1 MQIKSLPVFTAFY
14 NNFPGVI
21 RIADTHGRGYHRRV
35 VLSPFPVALPVKHR
49 SFSDDIRHGSERG
62 RLFPAYTVPHRVF
75 DAFKVKAHVSRL
87 RASHRPPEHLVIPC
101 RNFFR
106 QRHSILLKFFSGQR
120 HYRLPEYCFITGFC
134 RRPVPKTGLEKRTS
148 RAHIAVQFPGR
159 FHYLGII
166 RPSFG
171 QIVAVEAVGKLS
183 EQPISFCGIFAIT
196 PSPAS
201 CGRHG
206 CQDRSGTC
214 AWRPG
219 H

>member
-1 MQIKSLPVFTAFY
+1 MQIKSLPVFTGFY
-14 NNFPGVI
+14 NNFPGII

-35 VLSPFPVALPVKHR
+35 VPSPFPVALPVKNR

-62 RLFPAYTVPHRVF
+62 RLFPAYTVPHRIF
-75 DAFKVKAHVSRL
+75 DSFKVKPYFSKL
-87 RASHRPPEHLVIPC
+87 RVSHRPSEHLVIPC

-134 RRPVPKTGLEKRTS
+134 RRPVPKPGLEKRTS
-148 RAHIAVQFPGR
+148 RAHIAVQPPGR
-159 FHYLGII
+159 FHYLRIL
-166 RPSFG
+166 RPPL
-171 QIVAVEAVGKLS
+171 GKSLQSRLS
-183 EQPISFCGIFAIT
+183 ANFPGSPMKFCGIFSIT